1 MMITII
7 IGTVTC
13 HLQLKFRTEYE
24 EVHHQDIL
32 LILQEQSLVAGGY
45 HLCQHLQHHGQ
56 RHHREYH
63 SLTWSTNGFALV
75 GWPN

>member
-32 LILQEQSLVAGGY
+32 LILQEQGLVAGIY
-45 HLCQHLQHHGQ
+45 HL
-56 RHHREYH
+56 
-63 SLTWSTNGFALV
+63 
-75 GWPN
+75 